1 MDLLNT
7 IEHKIIEL
15 IDLNSKLIE
24 KVKILSTEQH
34 QLKDQRDQLLQENN
48 ETHRR
53 LEKLLLTITE
63 VEDVIQEASKEILPI
78 ALSVE

>member
-63 VEDVIQEASKEILPI
+63 VEDVIQEASKEILPV

>member
-24 KVKILSTEQH
+24 KVKMLSTEQH

-63 VEDVIQEASKEILPI
+63 VEDVIQEASKEILPV